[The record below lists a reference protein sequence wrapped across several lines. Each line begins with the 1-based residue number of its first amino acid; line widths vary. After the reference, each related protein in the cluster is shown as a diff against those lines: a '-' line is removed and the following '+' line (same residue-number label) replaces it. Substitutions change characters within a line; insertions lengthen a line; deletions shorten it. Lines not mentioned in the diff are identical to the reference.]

1 MKELEF
7 DIILHS
13 LLDKVGG
20 NVQRNPEVADLL
32 QRIAHLIDTKDVEK
46 KEEKWLTW
54 AVSYDIIYI

>member
-20 NVQRNPEVADLL
+20 NVQRNPEVADLI
-32 QRIAHLIDTKDVEK
+32 QRIAHLIDTKDFEK
-46 KEEKWLTW
+46 KSWL
-54 AVSYDIIYI
+54 